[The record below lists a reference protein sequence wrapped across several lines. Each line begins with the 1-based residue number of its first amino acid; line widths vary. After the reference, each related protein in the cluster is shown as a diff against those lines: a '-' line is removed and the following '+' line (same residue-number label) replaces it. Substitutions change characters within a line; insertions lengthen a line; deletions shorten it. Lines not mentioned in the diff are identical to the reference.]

1 MINPICPIR
10 PISPITYMIRNT
22 RTTMRAIFLG
32 TAIIAVWGILG
43 LNDAEA
49 GTILQR
55 PLYFGLNQ
63 GLVGYWSF
71 DAPDMAGVAA
81 YDRSGNNN
89 NGTLTNGPVKTIG
102 KIGQGMS
109 FDGVNDWIDGI
120 TQPAIQT
127 SPNRFTIVG
136 ILNPGNQTSRFI
148 TPNSA
153 GIDHY
158 IQYDPTNQRLDVGIT
173 EFADINNR
181 LRSSTSGSMPIDT
194 WTHWAVSINDK
205 NIRIYINGVLNSE
218 FNESID
224 IADWTGNWRIGQ
236 RGNSTLW
243 YKGKLDEV
251 RVYNRA
257 LSPDEIRRL
266 YNMGATTKFN
276 VSKKQD
282 PSLNQ
287 GLVGLWTFDAPD
299 MAGVTAYDKS
309 GNNNNGTLT
318 NGVKKAIGK
327 IGQALNFDGSDDY
340 VTFNANIP
348 TENSTFTA
356 SMWVNPISGSGVFTK
371 HNASG
376 ASGVGNQGFFLN
388 YNLAG
393 GRFYFYQYNSSGT
406 YTSLGS
412 TVGSALAN
420 QWVHYTMVRDVSGGN
435 ATITI
440 YINGV
445 RNASG
450 TVNNIADMAS
460 QVLTLGKYSYTSAAY
475 FNGLIDEVRVY
486 NRALSP
492 DEIKR
497 LYNMGATTKFNV
509 SKKQDPSLNQGLV
522 GLWTFDAPDMA
533 GVTAYDKSGNN
544 NNGTLTNGVK
554 KAIGKIGQA
563 LNFDGVND
571 YVSVADDSS
580 LRMGTNSF
588 AIVTWVN
595 PASGGSAE
603 YFVLRKSTAG
613 QYSFSIYPIATTRR
627 IYTYISD
634 GTNSSNGTTGN
645 SALPF
650 DQWTHVVVM
659 FNRDEG
665 KVKVYLNGK
674 NDGERDISNVTGA
687 VDPTSSLN
695 IGYYNGGTYEF
706 RGLIDDV
713 RVYNRALT
721 PDEIKR
727 LYNMGR

>member
-224 IADWTGNWRIGQ
+224 IADWTGNWRSGQ
-236 RGNSTLW
+236 KGNSTLW

-257 LSPDEIRRL
+257 LSPDEIR
-266 YNMGATTKFN
+266 
-276 VSKKQD
+276 
-282 PSLNQ
+282 
-287 GLVGLWTFDAPD
+287 
-299 MAGVTAYDKS
+299 
-309 GNNNNGTLT
+309 
-318 NGVKKAIGK
+318 
-327 IGQALNFDGSDDY
+327 
-340 VTFNANIP
+340 
-348 TENSTFTA
+348 
-356 SMWVNPISGSGVFTK
+356 
-371 HNASG
+371 
-376 ASGVGNQGFFLN
+376 
-388 YNLAG
+388 
-393 GRFYFYQYNSSGT
+393 
-406 YTSLGS
+406 
-412 TVGSALAN
+412 
-420 QWVHYTMVRDVSGGN
+420 
-435 ATITI
+435 
-440 YINGV
+440 
-445 RNASG
+445 
-450 TVNNIADMAS
+450 
-460 QVLTLGKYSYTSAAY
+460 
-475 FNGLIDEVRVY
+475 
-486 NRALSP
+486 
-492 DEIKR
+492 R